1 MGNYL
6 HLIKEHVLR
15 DVNNVKRRDPAATTT
30 LSIILTYPGVQAV
43 WAYRLANYLWLT
55 EKKLASRM
63 LMYFTRMFTGI
74 EIHPAAKIGR
84 NFFIDHG
91 SGVVIGETTIIGDEV
106 MIYHGVTL
114 GSRSR
119 KRGKRHPTIMN
130 NVTIGAGA
138 VILGDITISEDQVIK
153 ANSVITK
160 SQ

>member
-1 MGNYL
+1 M
-6 HLIKEHVLR
+6 R
-15 DVNNVKRRDPAATTT
+15 DVMNVKSRDPAATTT

-43 WAYRLANYLWLT
+43 WIYRLANHLWLNN
-55 EKKLASRM
+55 KKLASKL

-74 EIHPAAKIGR
+74 EIHPAAKIGN

-91 SGVVIGETTIIGDEV
+91 SGVVIGETAIIGDGV

-138 VILGDITISEDQVIK
+138 VILGDITISEGQVIK